1 MVVAIRNIEQALG
14 RPEKRVSDSER
25 KNISSVRKG
34 IYAARAIKPGEVLTP
49 DNISTKRPAHDVDAT
64 QWNRVVGRKTVRQ
77 YEPDEAIEW

>member
-1 MVVAIRNIEQALG
+1 
-14 RPEKRVSDSER
+14 
-25 KNISSVRKG
+25 VRKG